1 MLHKNRLQRNDEGF
15 ILVAALMILMVL
27 TLIGIMAGRDTT
39 TELRIAGNDRT
50 YKETF
55 YGADGGVNFGS
66 ELLEQNIACLDAKNG
81 FSAKNDFV
89 NSTLNGG
96 ALIDGLVY
104 VKPTALDFADK
115 FAPAPI
121 PNDSTDRMLF
131 YPYNYTGTETH
142 TNINIGGNTKMTTG
156 AAIQMAA
163 GYEGKGKG
171 IGGGGSYLAYD
182 VNAQHLGENGSET
195 VICVKYRH
203 IINTAP
209 GVCSY

>member
-1 MLHKNRLQRNDEGF
+1 MLHKNWRQRDDEGF
-15 ILVAALMILMVL
+15 ILVAALLILMVL
-27 TLIGIMAGRDTT
+27 TLMGIMAGRDTT

-66 ELLEQNIACLDAKNG
+66 ELLEQNIACINANDGFAANLD
-81 FSAKNDFV
+81 
-89 NSTLNGG
+89 GG
-96 ALIDGLVY
+96 ALLDGLVY
-104 VKPTALDFADK
+104 VKPGSLAFADN

-121 PNDSTDRMLF
+121 PNDTTDRMMF
-131 YPYNYTGTETH
+131 YPYDYSGTEPH
-142 TNINIGGNTKMTTG
+142 TNLNIGGNTKMTTG

-182 VNAQHLGENGSET
+182 VNAQHIGENGSET

-203 IINTAP
+203 IINMAP
-209 GVCSY
+209 GACSY